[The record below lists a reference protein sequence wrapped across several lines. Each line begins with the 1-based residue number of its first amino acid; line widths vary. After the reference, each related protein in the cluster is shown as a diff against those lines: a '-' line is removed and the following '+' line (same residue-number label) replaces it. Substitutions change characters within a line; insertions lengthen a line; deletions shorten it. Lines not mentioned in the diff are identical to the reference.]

1 MYFSLHQ
8 DSPDLVSEIF
18 YLLRNLYQHTWL
30 HYIQIHYLE
39 IRCLIS
45 VPLTFL
51 PSILYDTAGKPL
63 YHPQPTRCIS
73 YIYSWENAPPLSKHF
88 LLIIVHSNFLF
99 GMPERVE
106 KCFSLIIIH
115 SIRFYLYINAVL
127 RKTSKKYFLY

>member
-39 IRCLIS
+39 IRCLIY

-51 PSILYDTAGKPL
+51 PSILYDTS
-63 YHPQPTRCIS
+63 YHLQPIHYIF

-127 RKTSKKYFLY
+127 RKTSKKYLLY